1 MANTRIIHKKE
12 GIKDRLGKQGDQ
24 RDDLEKKRGN
34 KWEMKGGGETNI
46 GVEFLFKLPS
56 FNCLIN
62 R

>member
-34 KWEMKGGGETNI
+34 KWEMKGGGKQTLVWNFCSSYHRSI
-46 GVEFLFKLPS
+46 V
-56 FNCLIN
+56 
-62 R
+62 